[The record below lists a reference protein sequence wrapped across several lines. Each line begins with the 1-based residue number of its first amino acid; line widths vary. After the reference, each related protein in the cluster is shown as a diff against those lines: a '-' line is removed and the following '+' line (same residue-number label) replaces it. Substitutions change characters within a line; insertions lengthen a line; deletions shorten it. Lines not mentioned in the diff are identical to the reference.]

1 MGHNA
6 RNPIFNNMKEK
17 RKIHNTLLFNQ
28 VHITSEAVATL
39 RNVGESADRLDHY
52 YRGCYFMT

>member
-6 RNPIFNNMKEK
+6 RNPIFDNIKEK

-28 VHITSEAVATL
+28 VHITSGAVATL
-39 RNVGESADRLDHY
+39 RNAGESADRLDH
-52 YRGCYFMT
+52 RAIVVATS